1 MSEDR
6 MWAPDKAGWTVD
18 RVLAAINP
26 HIREGIF
33 YRAVQARSLYVAA
46 NDHLDPREYYRMRD
60 LIEERVA
67 RGATE
72 HNFDLWKQRPS
83 IDQLLKEAR
92 EEAADE
98 IVYFAMLARLMK
110 EPRDD

>member
-1 MSEDR
+1 VSG
-6 MWAPDKAGWTVD
+6 MWTPDEPSWTVD

-26 HIREGIF
+26 HIREAIF
-33 YRAVQARSLYVAA
+33 YRALQARSLYASTY
-46 NDHLDPREYYRMRD
+46 DHLDTREYFRMRD

-67 RGATE
+67 KGAVE
-72 HNFDLWKQRPS
+72 HNYDLWKQRPK
-83 IDQLLKEAR
+83 IDDLLKEAR